1 MVHTVFYCSSS
12 VCFLWSMFFCLWIRL
27 PPRST
32 RTDTLFPY
40 TTLFRS
46 KGIGQRQRRS
56 VILLADRRA
65 DGGGE
70 QSLGKALIRRG
81 DARHMAEIL
90 HRDRTEI
97 AADKADEPDVDHHQ
111 RGEHPHGLGAAQC
124 RADLQYR
131 GRHAGEARR
140 LRSEKRRVGKKDV

>member
-1 MVHTVFYCSSS
+1 M
-12 VCFLWSMFFCLWIRL
+12 IRR

-46 KGIGQRQRRS
+46 SSIRTFWRGSRPGEQLAALGPENQGKPGHRADQKGIGQRQRRS

-97 AADKADEPDVDHHQ
+97 AADKADEPDVET
-111 RGEHPHGLGAAQC
+111 G
-124 RADLQYR
+124 RASGRERVCQY
-131 GRHAGEARR
+131 G
-140 LRSEKRRVGKKDV
+140 